1 MCDFLI
7 SFDKQYKGRDLLE
20 SVKSPYGDRFPNG
33 QYFDLP
39 WGSMAVLE
47 EHLADSN
54 NIVVRDGLVFAWVGD
69 LVTDM
74 SDEFIDALI
83 ARIGEVRNCQRNQ
96 TFSLESDEVFEKLN
110 GAFAIVLAD
119 ENGVC
124 IVADVLNFVRVYAGY
139 GRNGRLCVLG
149 THPDLVATLSDKS
162 FSVDHVSAAEF
173 LNLGSITFPNTMHR
187 NVKQLNPASLCNIRL
202 RKNKP
207 VEMEGFPY
215 WHPPQELS
223 EYDEEQLSG
232 ELRTALL
239 EATRT
244 RCKGEKIAVA
254 MSGGLDSRLIMA
266 AVPKSVE
273 CIGLTFCD
281 ELNREARIAK
291 KVTECYDKQWFPVLR
306 EKEYVGNILK
316 RTVKL
321 IGCEGWFVHSHAI
334 GLVDE
339 INKHGIS
346 SVLSGM
352 NIDTFLKAFCA
363 ADMVRVPRMWG
374 ILPPKYVERNT
385 DLIGGFEDFCRENL
399 KMSILAQLAERR
411 KIFFNQ
417 FADTKRS
424 SLAEWLFLRPVF
436 SGFASWPSERRLL
449 PSRQVVLDRKLI
461 DFCFKCPVRL
471 KLDKRIFVKAV
482 KEVYGPGV
490 RIPNADD
497 GVRPGS
503 GHWSRLFQR
512 AIRKLQSRTVRIL
525 EKLGKEPQVQGSWH
539 DYQKYWRESEKLR
552 ELIRKYGSN
561 LDQFDGMLFKDS
573 GQALLGRKDISWCY
587 GFRLLQ
593 LAVWLGVIGEYRK
606 KLWQVKS

>member
-1 MCDFLI
+1 MSDFLI
-7 SFDKQYKGRDLLE
+7 NLDYECKGEYLLE
-20 SVKSPYGDRFPNG
+20 LIKNPFEGRFPNG
-33 QYFDLP
+33 QHFEFP
-39 WGSMAVLE
+39 WGRMAVLE
-47 EHLADSN
+47 EHLANGN
-54 NIVVRDGLVFAWVGD
+54 NIIVRDGLVFAWVGD
-69 LVTDM
+69 LVTEM
-74 SDEFIDALI
+74 SDEFIDTLV

-96 TFSLESDEVFEKLN
+96 TFSLESDEAFEKLN

-124 IVADVLNFVRVYAGY
+124 IVTDLLNLVRVYAGY
-139 GRNGRLCVLG
+139 GWNGRLCVLG

-162 FSVDHVSAAEF
+162 FCVDHVSTVEF
-173 LNLGSITFPNTMHR
+173 LNFGSITYPNTMHR
-187 NVKQLNPASLCNIRL
+187 NVKQLNPASLHNIRL
-202 RKNKP
+202 GKNKP
-207 VEMEGFPY
+207 VEMEDFPY

-223 EYDEEQLSG
+223 KYDEEQLSG

-239 EATRT
+239 EAIRT

-273 CIGLTFCD
+273 CVGLTFCD
-281 ELNREARIAK
+281 GLNREARIARK
-291 KVTECYDKQWFPVLR
+291 ATQCYDRQWFPVLR
-306 EKEYVGNILK
+306 ENEYVGNILK

-352 NIDTFLKAFCA
+352 NMDTFLKAYRA
-363 ADMVRVPRMWG
+363 ADIVRVPRMWG
-374 ILPPKYVERNT
+374 ILPARYVERNT
-385 DLIGGFEDFCRENL
+385 DLIGVFEDFWRENL
-399 KMSILAQLAERR
+399 KMSMLAQLAERR
-411 KIFFNQ
+411 EIFFDQ
-417 FADTKRS
+417 FADTKRG

-490 RIPNADD
+490 YIPNAED

-512 AIRKLQSRTVRIL
+512 AMRKLQSRTVRIL

-552 ELIRKYGSN
+552 ELIREYGAN
-561 LDQFDGMLFKDS
+561 LDQFDGMLFNDS

-593 LAVWLGVIGEYRK
+593 LAVWLGIIGEHRK
-606 KLWQVKS
+606 NLRQVK

>member
-1 MCDFLI
+1 MSDFLI
-7 SFDKQYKGRDLLE
+7 NLDCKYKGEDLLGL
-20 SVKSPYGDRFPNG
+20 VKNPFEGRFPNG
-33 QYFDLP
+33 QHFEFP
-39 WGSMAVLE
+39 WGRMAVLE
-47 EHLADSN
+47 EHLANGN
-54 NIVVRDGLVFAWVGD
+54 NIIVRDGLVFAWVGD
-69 LVTDM
+69 LVTEM
-74 SDEFIDALI
+74 SDEFIDTLM

-96 TFSLESDEVFEKLN
+96 TFSLESDEVFKKLN
-110 GAFAIVLAD
+110 GAFAIVLTD

-124 IVADVLNFVRVYAGY
+124 IITDLLNLVRVYAGY

-149 THPDLVATLSDKS
+149 THPDLVATLSDES

-173 LNLGSITFPNTMHR
+173 LNFGSITFPNTMHR
-187 NVKQLNPASLCNIRL
+187 NVKQLNPASLYNIRL
-202 RKNKP
+202 GKNKP
-207 VEMEGFPY
+207 VEMEDFPY

-223 EYDEEQLSG
+223 KCDEEQLSG

-239 EATRT
+239 EAIRT

-281 ELNREARIAK
+281 GLNREARIAK
-291 KVTECYDKQWFPVLR
+291 KATECYDRQWFPVLR
-306 EKEYVGNILK
+306 ENEYVGNILK

-334 GLVDE
+334 GLVDG

-352 NIDTFLKAFCA
+352 NMDTFLKAYRA
-363 ADMVRVPRMWG
+363 ADMVRVLRMWG

-385 DLIGGFEDFCRENL
+385 DLIGGFEDFWRENL
-399 KMSILAQLAERR
+399 RISILAELAERR
-411 KIFFNQ
+411 EIFFNQ

-424 SLAEWLFLRPVF
+424 SSAEWLFLYPVF

-482 KEVYGPGV
+482 KEVYGRGA
-490 RIPNADD
+490 RIPNAED

-503 GHWSRLFQR
+503 GHWSRLSQR

-525 EKLGKEPQVQGSWH
+525 EKLGKEAKIQHSWH
-539 DYQKYWRESEKLR
+539 DYQKYWRESEKLDQLR
-552 ELIRKYGSN
+552 QQYGVN
-561 LDQFDGMLFKDS
+561 LNQFDGILFKDS
-573 GQALLGRKDISWCY
+573 GPALLENRDLDWRY

-593 LAVWLGVIGEYRK
+593 LAVWLGIIEEYRNMLK
-606 KLWQVKS
+606 GRP